1 MAIEPKTPP
10 TSPRWGI
17 GIKLVVSITLAAIF
31 FALVIRFG
39 SIIGPL
45 LITGIFA
52 YLIHPLAAS
61 LSRRLHM
68 RWPVAVTLIYLVL
81 LLIVIGLLTGGGV
94 ALAPQ
99 VVSLV
104 ELIRQ
109 FFNDLPQNL
118 AQLSATTVQLGGYQI
133 DLSQYGL
140 TDLANQILGVVKP
153 LLGEVGTLVGKFA
166 GGAAEVIGWLF
177 FVLLVSYF
185 ILVESSSNPQGD
197 YELHLPGY
205 GDDIQRMTSELSRI
219 WNAFL
224 RGQFWV
230 ILLAIAIYSVVLSIL
245 GVRYAIGLALLA
257 GIARFVPYVGAWV
270 TWITLALV
278 SYFQAAHPF
287 GGTALVYTAVVVV
300 IALIVD
306 TLLDNMVATRILAR
320 ALKIHP
326 AAVLIAAIVLANL
339 IGLVGV
345 VLASPMVA
353 TLKLIFRYIKRKL
366 LDQDPW
372 EGLEEEEAKPLPEVR
387 LVRWIKRGYYGVMRM
402 IRKTRGEKKK
412 A

>member
-1 MAIEPKTPP
+1 MLNNQNNSTN
-10 TSPRWGI
+10 SPRWGA
-17 GIKLVVSITLAAIF
+17 GIKLVVSLTLAAIF

-45 LITGIFA
+45 LLTGIFA
-52 YLIHPLAAS
+52 YLVHPLAAT
-61 LSRRLHM
+61 LSRRLHI
-68 RWPVAVTLIYLVL
+68 RWPAAVSLIYLVVV
-81 LLIVIGLLTGGGV
+81 LIVIGLLTWGGV
-94 ALAPQ
+94 ALSPQ
-99 VVSLV
+99 VVNLV

-109 FFNDLPQNL
+109 FFNDLPQTL
-118 AQLSATTVQLGGYQI
+118 EQLSATTIQLGGYQI

-140 TDLANQILGVVKP
+140 TDLANQVLAFVKP
-153 LLGEVGTLVGKFA
+153 LLGEVGTLVGNFA

-185 ILVESSSNPQGD
+185 ILVESSIDPQGD

-205 GDDIQRMTSELSRI
+205 GVDIQRMTSELSRI

-230 ILLAIAIYSVVLSIL
+230 IVLAITVYSLVLSIL

-257 GIARFVPYVGAWV
+257 GIARFIPYVGAWV

-278 SYFQAAHPF
+278 SYFQAVHPF
-287 GGTALVYTAVVVV
+287 GNTPLVYTAVVVL
-300 IALIVD
+300 IALVVD
-306 TLLDNMVATRILAR
+306 TLLDNMVATRILSR

-345 VLASPMVA
+345 MLASPMVA
-353 TLKLIFRYIKRKL
+353 TLKLFLRYTKRKL

-372 EGLEEEEAKPLPEVR
+372 EGLEEEEAKPIPEARLIRWLKRGWYGLLR
-387 LVRWIKRGYYGVMRM
+387 LVRNLRL
-402 IRKTRGEKKK
+402 KKK
-412 A
+412 SG